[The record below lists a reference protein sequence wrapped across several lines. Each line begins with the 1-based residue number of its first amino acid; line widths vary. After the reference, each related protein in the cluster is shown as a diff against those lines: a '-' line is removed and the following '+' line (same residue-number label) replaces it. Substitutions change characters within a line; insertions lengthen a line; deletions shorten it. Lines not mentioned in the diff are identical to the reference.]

1 MKKNKSIPKHPFQ
14 DQHRKKLGFSIVT
27 NREILSGKLFGGHNP
42 FRPHRIQYY
51 SILFI
56 LQGSGYHYIDFKRY
70 SYQPGSIIFISREQV
85 HRFERNTEREAYFL
99 NFTKEFLEMSSLGS
113 SLMQRLSLYNY
124 HLYPPTIQLREEQM
138 RIFTELVVNLKKEYD
153 APDDAFTEE
162 LLQSALKMFLIM
174 AERIRQLKRRDQK
187 MSKSQRNF
195 LQFQQLLQQHLPFER
210 KVQYY
215 ADAMSIST
223 KKLNRLTREIMQQA
237 AKNYINEMAVIEM
250 KRLLMNTS
258 LSIKEIAFKTGFE
271 EPTNFVKYF
280 KKISGLTPIAF
291 RNQYQLMDNTE
302 N

>member
-1 MKKNKSIPKHPFQ
+1 
-14 DQHRKKLGFSIVT
+14 
-27 NREILSGKLFGGHNP
+27 
-42 FRPHRIQYY
+42 
-51 SILFI
+51 
-56 LQGSGYHYIDFKRY
+56 
-70 SYQPGSIIFISREQV
+70 
-85 HRFERNTEREAYFL
+85 
-99 NFTKEFLEMSSLGS
+99 
-113 SLMQRLSLYNY
+113 MQRLSLYNY
-124 HLYPPTIQLREEQM
+124 HLYPPTIQLREAQM

-174 AERIRQLKRRDQK
+174 AERIRQRKRKDQK

-195 LQFQQLLQQHLPFER
+195 LEFQQLLQQHLPFER
-210 KVQYY
+210 KVKFY
-215 ADAMSIST
+215 ADAMSVST
-223 KKLNRLTREIMQQA
+223 KKLNRLTQEIMQQA

-291 RNQYQLMDNTE
+291 RNQYQLMDNT
-302 N
+302 